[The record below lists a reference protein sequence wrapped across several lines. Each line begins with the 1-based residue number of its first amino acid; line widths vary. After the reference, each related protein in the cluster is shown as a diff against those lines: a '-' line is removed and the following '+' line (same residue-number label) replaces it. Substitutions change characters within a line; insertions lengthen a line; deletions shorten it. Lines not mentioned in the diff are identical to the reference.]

1 MGIKGVD
8 HQARARRYRVPVD
21 AVATEIP
28 NGSHSM
34 SLDAHVT
41 VQPRPLKSLI
51 SQFAI
56 LSIAEVICRLISLAV
71 VVELARRVGR
81 EGYGRI
87 EFSFNI
93 VFWLIFVLRDGV
105 ELVFCREVAKRK
117 RPKPQLV
124 NAFLSLKLSL
134 AFMLWV
140 FLAIVSLVVF
150 RDTHDLIMLCS
161 YGALLMTTAMGLD
174 NVFRGREKPGI
185 VAISL
190 VVRSSLYA
198 TGVLLLVRDGARLT
212 WVPWLLFGSEFLGIM
227 LVWTRYSAEFG
238 IPRPSFRHG
247 RRFGA
252 SVLSQ
257 GRSVLGIQLAQVILS
272 SLDVV
277 IVGFTDSWSMVG
289 LYGAPHRL
297 VTAAVTFGLIFQQ
310 VLLPHLVRSW
320 SPADGNRSASIAR
333 IVRLALSAIVPCTL
347 FVSLASRYLIDLLFS
362 MEFDEAWPL
371 LAIGIW
377 RVPLLAVS
385 SIHITTL
392 VATHREREGLR
403 ILLRC
408 VLVALPVVILMHFWR
423 GLIGTSCAMVFVAL
437 MMALWTG
444 QLVYISAPSKD
455 KTDLDRSVI
464 GRFKS
469 NTTAFMILGA
479 LLFLVSILSVYER
492 PMVQISKDR
501 TESVG
506 GRSSIEQIGLSPVS
520 EMGYRRSEPDVV
532 R

>member
-34 SLDAHVT
+34 SFHADES

-134 AFMLWV
+134 AFMLWG

-150 RDTHDLIMLCS
+150 RDNHDRIMLCS

-185 VAISL
+185 VAVSL

-227 LVWTRYSAEFG
+227 LVWTRYSTEFG

-252 SVLSQ
+252 TVLSQ

-444 QLVYISAPSKD
+444 QLAYTSAPSKD

-464 GRFKS
+464 GRLKS
-469 NTTAFMILGA
+469 NMPAFMILSA

-492 PMVQISKDR
+492 PMAQISKDR
-501 TESVG
+501 TESVA
-506 GRSSIEQIGLSPVS
+506 GRTSIEQISLSPGPDTGS
-520 EMGYRRSEPDVV
+520 RRTKPDVV